1 MKRKYFRL
9 YLDNSWFWQ
18 TNDKDKTVEEKYYE
32 LNSEDVLNKI
42 YFRQFTENI
51 YIEEYTNEK
60 VIFSP
65 KTKNIVLPK
74 GIKIDIDNFQECS
87 IEEVINS
94 YDEIKKKNLNKE
106 YYKLLCDFIY
116 RSNLCAHAE
125 EKKNNSLK
133 LKK

>member
-18 TNDKDKTVEEKYYE
+18 TNKETNSVEEKYYE
-32 LNSEDVLNKI
+32 LKNEDVLNKI

-60 VIFSP
+60 VIFNP

-106 YYKLLCDFIY
+106 YYKLLQKKK
-116 RSNLCAHAE
+116 
-125 EKKNNSLK
+125 EKED
-133 LKK
+133 